1 MNKISTSKNRFLQI
15 TGALALITGLCSSAE
30 AQNTFFNNGAL
41 VYTASAAIVKVNGGF
56 QNDGAVGTSPLFEN
70 NGTLTVANSGTA
82 GTVRLTNGSTLQGN
96 GTYYVEQDW
105 INDAAFS
112 AGASTV
118 ILNGNQQQFIT
129 STTGTVTTFNN
140 LTLTGTGTGNNRKKT
155 LQLVNANTG
164 ANGTLD
170 LTDRE
175 LETQTNTMF
184 VQNPSPTAIA
194 FVTIFGAE
202 GFVSSDPGGALSRVT
217 NSTSAYVF
225 PTGSST
231 GTQRF
236 RKVQLSP
243 SSAAANTFTA
253 RLGNNNASTD
263 GFDVSQLDLSLCQVS
278 HLFYHQIN
286 RTAGASNADID
297 IFYDPALDGPWD
309 GLAQWSTPTASV
321 WNYMGTVT
329 AGSSGAY
336 SDNKKSGWSDFS
348 SDPYILSRVK
358 LPNPVFACHDVCAN
372 SSGNTFTASGA
383 PAGATYV
390 WTSPAGTTIT
400 SGAGTNTI
408 DVDWNASA
416 GTISVMDTNSLGCFS
431 SPVFCTVSISVP
443 PTALFDTSSVGFN
456 YNFADLSTGGATSW
470 AWNFGDGGSSA
481 LQNPSHDYTGN
492 GLQTV
497 CLTASNSNGC
507 ADTTCMTI
515 NVDALEFINIPNVFT
530 PDGDGIN
537 DFFFIRSSGLK
548 EFQLD
553 VYNRWGTLVYST
565 TSADSKWDGRSTAGV
580 ELSDGTYYF
589 ILKATSSV
597 TSKDEST
604 KGFVSILRNR

>member
-1 MNKISTSKNRFLQI
+1 MNRIFTSKNKFFGTAGI
-15 TGALALITGLCSSAE
+15 IAFATFAPSSAE
-30 AQNTFFNNGAL
+30 AQNILFNNGAHI
-41 VYTASAAIVKVNGGF
+41 YTASAAIIKVNGGF
-56 QNDGAVGTSPLFEN
+56 QNDGAAGTTPVFEN
-70 NGTLTVANSGTA
+70 NGTMTIANSGTA

-96 GTYYVEQDW
+96 GTYLVEQDW
-105 INDAAFS
+105 INDANFS
-112 AGASTV
+112 AGTSTV
-118 ILNGNQQQFIT
+118 VLNGNLQQLIT

-140 LTLTGTGTGNNRKKT
+140 LTLSGTGSGTNRKKT

-164 ANGTLD
+164 INGILD

-184 VQNPSPTAIA
+184 VLNPSTAAITA
-194 FVTIFGAE
+194 VTTFGGE

-217 NSTSAYVF
+217 NSTSTYIF
-225 PTGSST
+225 PTGSSV
-231 GTQRF
+231 GIQRF
-236 RKVQLSP
+236 RKVQLTP
-243 SSAAANTFTA
+243 SSAAPNTFTA
-253 RLGNNNASTD
+253 RLGNNNASLD
-263 GFDVSQLDLSLCQVS
+263 GFDVSQLDLTMCQVS

-297 IFYDPALDGPWD
+297 IFYDPALDGPWE
-309 GLAQWSTPTASV
+309 GLAQWNTPTAAM
-321 WNYMGTVT
+321 WNYMGAITT
-329 AGSSGAY
+329 GSSATY

-348 SDPYILSRVK
+348 NDPYILSRVK
-358 LPNPVFACHDVCAN
+358 LPNPVFTCHDICAN
-372 SSGNTFTASGA
+372 SSANTFTATGA

-431 SPVFCTVSISVP
+431 SPVFCTVNISVP
-443 PTALFDTSSVGFN
+443 PTAAFDTTSSGFN
-456 YNFADLSTGGATSW
+456 YNFIDLSTGGATSW

-481 LQNPSHDYTGN
+481 LQSPSHNYTGN
-492 GLQTV
+492 GIQNV
-497 CLTASNSNGC
+497 CLTASNSTGC
-507 ADTTCMTI
+507 ADTSCMAI

-537 DFFFIRSSGLK
+537 DFFFINSSGIK

-553 VYNRWGTLVYST
+553 VYNRWGTLVYSST
-565 TSADSKWDGRSTAGV
+565 EVASKWDGRSTAGV

-589 ILKATSSV
+589 ILKAISI

-604 KGFVSILRNR
+604 AGFVSILRNK